1 MASEEP
7 VMSFRNRLS
16 AERSVLRLSVDP
28 ISNTVAITKS
38 NPLYAPSQLGG
49 SSHCEA
55 DWGMALASGNL
66 ADDLLPLILH
76 ELTHHSS
83 LQGPVG
89 ASLGALALSHT
100 SVRGL
105 AATDE
110 NSLIGP
116 ARDRVLYTA
125 VDLYLR
131 PLLEGIALFQEFDA
145 VAGAVPLSTWAS
157 QVGAI
162 LFCREEL
169 SAAVP
174 AGKDILFPLKAKI
187 EQLRLSS
194 EFISRKKDLLRK
206 GLEDSGGYLLGYLL
220 VKMIWGDLIARNKIW
235 RNTDLF
241 LMFINDYF
249 FSDFSLALLLVRPP
263 QQTIDSELDDLK
275 EYMSYRLLNL
285 SHNAQTFGKEFLQ
298 HYLGQTA
305 QRPSY
310 QGFKESLKSAL
321 DTAWLTRTLRNIHYE
336 TPDFISGRTYPRVLA
351 APAAVTV
358 NEHGQFEAKF
368 SDGSPSF
375 HGPALKAAMPI
386 SGNATT
392 ADGSVEAIV
401 LLPQN
406 GRRDVRVVICTFLD
420 KELVATFDPRTR
432 EFNDPDAA
440 SACDR
445 LGSYLAYESFA
456 VQVAAELPVLHE
468 GTGLAKLLA
477 SYSGAEGTQRMI
489 DLWGQFALVP
499 DVDKDEIAGVCDL
512 LRKDGLNGALHLT
525 SSSLG
530 RLARLSLQPLE
541 AEPPAPALTADDEKW
556 IAEIN
561 AQSRE
566 RLGFALV
573 VVKDRKLDSS
583 RV

>member
-1 MASEEP
+1 MP
-7 VMSFRNRLS
+7 FRNRLS
-16 AERSVLRLSVDP
+16 AGRSVLRLSVDP
-28 ISNTVAITKS
+28 ISNTVAITKA
-38 NPLYAPSQLGG
+38 NPLYAPSQVAA
-49 SSHCEA
+49 SSFSEA
-55 DWGMALASGNL
+55 DWGMALAKGNL
-66 ADDLLPLILH
+66 ANDLLPPILH

-83 LQGPVG
+83 FQTPVG

-100 SVRGL
+100 SVSGL

-110 NSLIGP
+110 DTLIGP
-116 ARDRVLYTA
+116 ARDRVLYA
-125 VDLYLR
+125 AADLFLR
-131 PLLEGIALFQEFDA
+131 PLLEGMALFQEFDA

-157 QVGAI
+157 QVGGM
-162 LFCREEL
+162 LFCREEV
-169 SAAVP
+169 SAAVL

-187 EQLRLSS
+187 ERLRLSS

-206 GLEDSGGYLLGYLL
+206 GLDDSGGYLLGYLL

-249 FSDFSLALLLVRPP
+249 FTDFVLALQLVRPP
-263 QQTIDSELDDLK
+263 QQTIDSDLDDLK
-275 EYMSYRLLNL
+275 EYMTYRLLHL
-285 SHNAQTFGKEFLQ
+285 SKNAHTFGKEFLE
-298 HYLGQTA
+298 HYLAQTA

-310 QGFKESLKSAL
+310 QGFEESLKSTL
-321 DTAWLTRTLRNIHYE
+321 DTAWRARTLRNIHYE

-351 APAAVTV
+351 APATVTID
-358 NEHGQFEAKF
+358 EHGRFEAKF
-368 SDGSPSF
+368 SDGLPSF

-386 SGNATT
+386 SGNATA

-406 GRRDVRVVICTFLD
+406 GRRDIRVVICTFLD
-420 KELVATFDPRTR
+420 KELVATFDPSTR
-432 EFNDPDAA
+432 EFNDTDAA
-440 SACDR
+440 AACDR

-468 GTGLAKLLA
+468 GTGLAKYLA
-477 SYSGAEGTQRMI
+477 SYSGTEGTHRMI

-499 DVDKDEIAGVCDL
+499 DVDKEEIAGVCDL
-512 LRKDGLNGALHLT
+512 LRKDGLNGALHFT
-525 SSSLG
+525 SSSLA
-530 RLARLSLQPLE
+530 RLTRLSLQPLE
-541 AEPPAPALTADDEKW
+541 SEPPAPALTADDEKW

-566 RLGFALV
+566 CLGFALV
-573 VVKDRKLDSS
+573 VVKNGRIDSS